1 MMNKKITFLT
11 LFGLL
16 TTGSLSSYT
25 AHASQTWQSFC
36 ANINVDSS
44 STTTNTLNATNY
56 IVQASDNPAVKLTA
70 QQLNVSK
77 SNNILSADQLQ
88 RITNITSTG
97 LLNIVLN
104 HQMKDCS
111 KTYYTDSLSPL
122 LKSLKKG
129 NKVSFTWNNVRI
141 QNSKVLYKAN
151 TLNAQL
157 SGQGNNI
164 QIVIRFS
171 GLSTLSQHKVPAAII
186 PEQGTINL
194 TTTDQVYPLILA
206 STSGNT
212 DRASSGASFPVKIN
226 SLDLRN
232 NQTAITANG
241 NVTLNNKPTLTS
253 AKGTFR
259 ITNMQALITASN
271 EANNS
276 RLKTALIL
284 AKFAGRN
291 AGNNILEWDIDWQG
305 NLFKVNSV
313 PIPVW

>member
-1 MMNKKITFLT
+1 MNKKITFLT

-16 TTGSLSSYT
+16 TTGSLSSYA

-36 ANINVDSS
+36 ANVNVDSS

-77 SNNILSADQLQ
+77 SNNTLSSDQLQ

-122 LKSLKKG
+122 LKSIKKG

-141 QNSKVLYKAN
+141 QNSKVSYKAN

-164 QIVIRFS
+164 QIAIRFS
-171 GLSTLSQHKVPAAII
+171 GLSTSSQHKVPAALI

-194 TTTDQVYPLILA
+194 TATDQVYPLILA

-212 DRASSGASFPVKIN
+212 DIASSGATFPVKIN

-259 ITNMQALITASN
+259 ITNMQSLIAASN
-271 EANNS
+271 ESHNS

-284 AKFAGRN
+284 AKFAGRS
-291 AGNNILEWDIDWQG
+291 AGNNTLEWDIDWQG

>member
-1 MMNKKITFLT
+1 MTNKKATLFT
-11 LFGLL
+11 LFGFIAIGTLPPDV
-16 TTGSLSSYT
+16 
-25 AHASQTWQSFC
+25 AHASQVWQSFC
-36 ANINVDSS
+36 ANISVDSS
-44 STTTNTLNATNY
+44 NTSTNTLSATNY
-56 IVQASDNPAVKLTA
+56 KVQAVDNPSVRLVA

-77 SNNILSADQLQ
+77 TNNTLSADQLQ

-104 HQMKDCS
+104 HQMKNCS
-111 KTYYTDSLSPL
+111 KAYYTDSLAPL
-122 LKSLKKG
+122 LKSLKNG
-129 NKVSFTWNNVRI
+129 NKVSFTWNNIRI
-141 QNSKVLYKAN
+141 QNNKTSYQAQ

-164 QIVIRFS
+164 QVIIRFS
-171 GLSTLSQHKVPAAII
+171 GLSTTAQHNVPSTLI
-186 PEQGTINL
+186 PAQGTINL

-212 DRASSGASFPVKIN
+212 DTAASNATFPVKIN

-232 NQTAITANG
+232 NETAITANG

-253 AKGTFR
+253 AKGTLR
-259 ITNMQALITASN
+259 ITNMQVLIAASGAASN
-271 EANNS
+271 S
-276 RLKTALIL
+276 KLKTGLIL
-284 AKFAGRN
+284 AKFAGRSV
-291 AGNNILEWDIDWQG
+291 GNNTLEWDINWQG